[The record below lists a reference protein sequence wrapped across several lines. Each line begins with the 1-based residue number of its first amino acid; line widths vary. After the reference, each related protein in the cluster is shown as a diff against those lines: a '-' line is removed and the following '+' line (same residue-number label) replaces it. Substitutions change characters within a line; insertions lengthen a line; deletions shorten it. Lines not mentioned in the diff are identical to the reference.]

1 MLVCVLVGTAHVRKT
16 ILVKGVRLMEK
27 SFKYRPHFWCGPD
40 TSGDDPLDLEG
51 GGTTRKDPIPIP
63 KDGDRYPD
71 DEVGWEGPKN
81 DPLPK
86 EKGD

>member
-1 MLVCVLVGTAHVRKT
+1 MLVCVLAGIAHVRKI

-40 TSGDDPLDLEG
+40 TSGDDPLDLG
-51 GGTTRKDPIPIP
+51 GAGGKYPQSG
-63 KDGDRYPD
+63 KYPD